1 MFGSQSPLLL
11 LSIVC
16 LHSKENQLTLQTD
29 TQKSKMGEQSA
40 LEGLRGGGGDMKD
53 KEVEK

>member
-1 MFGSQSPLLL
+1 MFTLKGK
-11 LSIVC
+11 C
-16 LHSKENQLTLQTD
+16 FFADQLTLQTD